1 MGLIGGLWMFVLG
14 VLGAA
19 NLIIARKPD
28 AKELIGKLAP
38 YQGWIGAV
46 SCLWG
51 IWMIISSLLSIGWIG
66 LGFTWMIYWVTY
78 LAVAVV
84 QAALGFLLGIGVL
97 KTFIKKPDA
106 VEKMDQLVTK
116 LAPYQGILGLI
127 GMGLGLWLIIGGF
140 ILI

>member
-1 MGLIGGLWMFVLG
+1 MGLIGGIWMFVLG

-19 NLIIARKPD
+19 NLIIAKKPD
-28 AKELIGKLAP
+28 AKELIGKIAP

-51 IWMIISSLLSIGWIG
+51 VWGIISSVLHLGW
-66 LGFTWMIYWVTY
+66 LAFAPIYWITF
-78 LAVAVV
+78 LAVGVV

-116 LAPYQGILGLI
+116 LAPYQGILGLV
-127 GMGLGLWLIIGGF
+127 GMGLGLWLIIAGF
-140 ILI
+140 IFTLA